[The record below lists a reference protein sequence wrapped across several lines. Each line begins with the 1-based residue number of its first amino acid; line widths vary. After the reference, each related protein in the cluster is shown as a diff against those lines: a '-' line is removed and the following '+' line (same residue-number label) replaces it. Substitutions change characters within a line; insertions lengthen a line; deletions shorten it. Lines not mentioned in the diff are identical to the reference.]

1 MFFSNKRIRQTFPV
15 FSFLVLLTMASSSLS
30 AQSPPSIN
38 SLSVPSSVKE
48 MGIRLASVSASDP
61 DGDPITYTW
70 SFESDATGQAHFFDT
85 PTASYSKTLSGSNK
99 KNVIFGVGNPLTLPE
114 GPSAMQGQ
122 QFTVRVE
129 VSDGSN
135 TVAKTALVT
144 VSGFNQKPIITL
156 DTRGMGTRAE
166 PKVSPGAVSLTAS
179 QSYDPD
185 GSPIRFAWKLAGV
198 SGGYVCPGGI
208 LVVFGKETDK
218 PSLPIPNVSA
228 KPNSPM
234 KFTFSYRVI
243 DQMYTL
249 KGTAAGYGA
258 SPSGCEDSGGDDGG
272 GEDNPPPQVSINA
285 SATQAIGGDVV
296 IMTGVIDDP
305 ADTHTQSWMQ
315 LDNTTPVALSS
326 ATDSS
331 TAFVAPNANALLKFR
346 FTATDSADQS
356 ASADIAILVSPNPN
370 GGGGGSGD
378 GGSGDGGSGDGGSG
392 DGGGGDEGT
401 GSGGSAGSNSGCS
414 GLNLPAVATVPAAY
428 TITEA
433 LHGQIHASDASDP
446 DNTPGNPINGQA
458 ASPGVTFLWSI
469 TSGLSLMSDQSLEG
483 RTTATVGFTAPQVE
497 TDTTFGLELYAQD
510 ARGCGTR
517 YPIELIVQ
525 DEVVNNDPTL
535 VLHYQV
541 QGQDISGQVPAGN
554 ITVDSPATILLDASE
569 SSDPDD
575 DPITISWEKSTET
588 LTSGS
593 TVLSAE

>member
-1 MFFSNKRIRQTFPV
+1 
-15 FSFLVLLTMASSSLS
+15 
-30 AQSPPSIN
+30 
-38 SLSVPSSVKE
+38 
-48 MGIRLASVSASDP
+48 
-61 DGDPITYTW
+61 
-70 SFESDATGQAHFFDT
+70 
-85 PTASYSKTLSGSNK
+85 
-99 KNVIFGVGNPLTLPE
+99 
-114 GPSAMQGQ
+114 
-122 QFTVRVE
+122 
-129 VSDGSN
+129 
-135 TVAKTALVT
+135 
-144 VSGFNQKPIITL
+144 
-156 DTRGMGTRAE
+156 
-166 PKVSPGAVSLTAS
+166 
-179 QSYDPD
+179 
-185 GSPIRFAWKLAGV
+185 
-198 SGGYVCPGGI
+198 
-208 LVVFGKETDK
+208 
-218 PSLPIPNVSA
+218 
-228 KPNSPM
+228 
-234 KFTFSYRVI
+234 
-243 DQMYTL
+243 
-249 KGTAAGYGA
+249 
-258 SPSGCEDSGGDDGG
+258 
-272 GEDNPPPQVSINA
+272 
-285 SATQAIGGDVV
+285 
-296 IMTGVIDDP
+296 MTGVIDDP

-392 DGGGGDEGT
+392 DGGSGDGGGGDEGT
-401 GSGGSAGSNSGCS
+401 GSGGSTGSNSGCS

-554 ITVDSPATILLDASE
+554 NRLACHP
-569 SSDPDD
+569 
-575 DPITISWEKSTET
+575 
-588 LTSGS
+588 SGCQRKQRP
-593 TVLSAE
+593 